1 MSKIITTNKNLSP
14 RKAQVYVL
22 GCKVNQAETLSV
34 SGMLAASGFE
44 VDQDSS
50 EPDLIFVNTCCVTE
64 PAAGK
69 SRRLTGRLAE
79 KYPDS
84 KIIVTGCLAEVD
96 PDMITRVA
104 PKATVLGTYAKDH
117 LMEILSGKNTDV
129 ALLNSINASSCSEF
143 ANSWSPAHSPRS
155 RALLKVQDGCSH
167 RCSYC
172 IVPIARGPSRSMALR
187 KAVET
192 AKILVDSGYSEI
204 ALTGIHLGAYGRDLS
219 PKTRLENL
227 LEKILENTRNCRI
240 RLSSIE
246 PPEFSDGLI
255 SLIAQSPRICKHFH
269 IPAQSG
275 DDEILKRMFRPYNTD
290 LVVELTRKILDSAP
304 DACLGMD
311 IMVGFPGETEASF
324 QKTMEFV
331 MRTEAHYLHVFPFS
345 PKKGTVAHELPDR
358 IPSRLSSQ
366 RVKDLRR
373 LSDELRSKFY
383 HKFVGRTLGA
393 IVESSP
399 HGNAKWGKGLT
410 DNYISVRVKD
420 LDKTHKREVVPVRID
435 GVGKGGVYGSIPT
448 HQVSIE
454 DYD

>member
-14 RKAQVYVL
+14 GKAQVYVL

-34 SGMLAASGFE
+34 TGMLEASGFKVE
-44 VDQDSS
+44 QDSS
-50 EPDLIFVNTCCVTE
+50 DPELIFINTCCVTE

-69 SRRLTGRLAE
+69 SRRLIGRLAE

-84 KIIVTGCLAEVD
+84 KMIVTGCLAEVD
-96 PDMITRVA
+96 PDMVTRVA

-117 LMEILSGKNTDV
+117 LMEVLSGKNDDV
-129 ALLNSINASSCSEF
+129 ALLNSRNASSCSEF
-143 ANSWSPAHSPRS
+143 ANSWSPAHSHRS
-155 RALLKVQDGCSH
+155 RAFLKVQDGCSH

-172 IVPIARGPSRSMALR
+172 IVPIARGPSRSMVLG
-187 KAVET
+187 KAVES
-192 AKILVDSGYSEI
+192 AKILVDKGYSEI

-219 PKTRLENL
+219 PKSSLENL
-227 LEKILENTRNCRI
+227 IEQILERTRNCRI

-255 SLIAQSPRICKHFH
+255 SVITQSPRICKHFH

-290 LVVELTRKILDSAP
+290 LVVKLTRKILDAAP

-324 QKTMEFV
+324 QKTLEFV
-331 MRTEAHYLHVFPFS
+331 RRTEAHYLHVFPFS
-345 PKKGTVAHELPDR
+345 PKKGTLAYDLPDR
-358 IPSRLSSQ
+358 TLSRISSK
-366 RVKDLRR
+366 RVQVLRR
-373 LSDELRSKFY
+373 LSDELRFKF
-383 HKFVGRTLGA
+383 HHNFVGRTLGA
-393 IVESSP
+393 IVESS
-399 HGNAKWGKGLT
+399 GQSSGKWGKCLT

-420 LDKTHKREVVPVRID
+420 LDKMHKREIVPVRID
-435 GVGKGGVYGSIPT
+435 GVDKEGVYGSIPS
-448 HQVSIE
+448 HQASVE